1 MEFSDIVIPKDNTKS
16 ISESRN
22 CILDQQT
29 YLLQFDTTT
38 NGHIHDQNWAR
49 TNMEKFHKSV
59 RFKITLRVVCCEA
72 WPLPLNS
79 RKQKLKTFT
88 HSRCTRDKGNVKS
101 SQLKTTLIKHNP
113 VYRDVKIDYNCLAA
127 FPLEGIPN
135 DLTNIDCNAD
145 SAIDTHLD
153 EDRGPL
159 DIKEIP

>member
-1 MEFSDIVIPKDNTKS
+1 M
-16 ISESRN
+16 
-22 CILDQQT
+22 
-29 YLLQFDTTT
+29 
-38 NGHIHDQNWAR
+38 
-49 TNMEKFHKSV
+49 
-59 RFKITLRVVCCEA
+59 CCEA

-159 DIKEIP
+159 DIKEIPWNEETELSSTLLNPVEIIKATKGANNGWSLTNTENTMAWKRYKGY